1 MRKSFLIIILALL
14 LTIPSTMV
22 AAEESVDVGQLR
34 YTVDTDANTAE
45 VYGPISSDEKIN
57 NLVIPDF
64 IDYNGSQIPVTSIR
78 SEAFFQKKMHCM
90 QMKT

>member
-1 MRKSFLIIILALL
+1 ML